1 MSTNKVVNTGVV
13 VKSILDLAFS
23 GYSTKTKVLALGGSL
38 LFLAATK
45 KPENLNLQ
53 VASIA
58 VSCAIWGAQFYES
71 KKNKRIVKDTLIS
84 LGTGTVSLG
93 VALAIHR

>member
-1 MSTNKVVNTGVV
+1 MNSKVADTTVT

-38 LFLAATK
+38 FFLKATK
-45 KPENLNLQ
+45 QPDNLNLQ
-53 VASIA
+53 VASTV
-58 VSCAIWGAQFYES
+58 VSCVISGIQFYES